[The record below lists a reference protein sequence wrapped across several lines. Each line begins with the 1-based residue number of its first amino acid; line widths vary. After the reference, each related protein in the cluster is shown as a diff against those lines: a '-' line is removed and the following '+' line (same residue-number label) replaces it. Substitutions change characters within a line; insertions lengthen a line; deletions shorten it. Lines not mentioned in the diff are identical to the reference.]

1 MVDLTLPGGSTQLQM
16 IYFKVPNFPKLCGR
30 MWLIGRLF
38 IPSVS
43 PKKSPAVQKKTGNH
57 PRTLKL
63 AGLNP
68 YQHPMSEGST
78 SSASRTSMCNTP
90 WYWGTAPFL
99 LELHNTVGT
108 TNTAKLGLKKKRYLW
123 ITSNLRGNSTG
134 WDGEVNQQPGSAS
147 QSQVWSR
154 NIVRVAKSRSLNLN
168 L

>member
-16 IYFKVPNFPKLCGR
+16 IYFKVPNSPKLCGR

-108 TNTAKLGLKKKRYLW
+108 TNTAKLGFKKRDIFGSHPTFGETQQVEMERSINNRVQPPNHKYGPGIL
-123 ITSNLRGNSTG
+123 SELPNL
-134 WDGEVNQQPGSAS
+134 EAL
-147 QSQVWSR
+147 
-154 NIVRVAKSRSLNLN
+154 I
-168 L
+168 